1 MKKLLSIIMSTS
13 IIICSLFCFNS
24 TALAGGWVNSAQEV
38 EFDTIYTEGTGGNT
52 QPGRGKRERRR
63 NTSFRCAEGN
73 GCLGLCQNGDRKDDF
88 GANFPN
94 RLTISMDYAILT
106 M

>member
-38 EFDTIYTEGTGGNT
+38 EFDTICCASK
-52 QPGRGKRERRR
+52 GKYK
-63 NTSFRCAEGN
+63 C
-73 GCLGLCQNGDRKDDF
+73 
-88 GANFPN
+88 
-94 RLTISMDYAILT
+94 
-106 M
+106 

>member
-38 EFDTIYTEGTGGNT
+38 EFDTVYT
-52 QPGRGKRERRR
+52 RSSLYCFK
-63 NTSFRCAEGN
+63 
-73 GCLGLCQNGDRKDDF
+73 LGVL
-88 GANFPN
+88 
-94 RLTISMDYAILT
+94 
-106 M
+106 